1 MMKASKDFAFDK
13 QLISM
18 LEAHEKEK
26 AHRQELMKKAEEA
39 NQKKLD
45 EFKDFKSQV
54 IKPLLEIVSAVLAE
68 HGFDCKLSDLDDPP
82 RIGLEIGRDNYIGFI
97 YGPHETLSVHL
108 RGQPISDTQTNR
120 ARFRWKDS
128 RSSLTNKD
136 AIQTA
141 ILSFVKEFLA
151 QHPE

>member
-1 MMKASKDFAFDK
+1 MTKASKDFDFDK
-13 QLISM
+13 QLTSIIQ
-18 LEAHEKEK
+18 AHEKEK
-26 AHRQELMKKAEEA
+26 THRQELMKKAEEA
-39 NQKKLD
+39 NRKKLD
-45 EFKDFKSQV
+45 EFVDFKSQV
-54 IKPLLEIVSAVLAE
+54 IKPLLELVSAVLAQQ
-68 HGFDCKLSDLDDPP
+68 GFECKLNELDNPP

-97 YGPHETLSVHL
+97 YGPHDTLSVHL
-108 RGQPISDTQTNR
+108 RGQPITDTQTNR

-136 AIQTA
+136 AVQTA